1 MARKNRRK
9 NKSNP
14 SNGTVVNNFDKL
26 DVNVEIDY
34 DKLATAIVKAQC
46 QAEQQQEDSIKNV
59 VKLHRSGLSLL
70 YKLMS
75 WVGYAVSVLLL
86 ISLIVYLIKTNWTPW
101 QNIVNNVTTGVLF
114 IGLIFATGLISFI
127 LGRSSKEV
135 SEIHDRNLLVSLTSS
150 LVGFLALV
158 IAVVAIFLK

>member
-70 YKLMS
+70 YKFMS

-86 ISLIVYLIKTNWTPW
+86 ISLIVCLFRTNWAPW
-101 QNIVNNVTTGVLF
+101 QNIVNNVTTGVSF

-135 SEIHDRNLLVSLTSS
+135 SEIYDRNLLVSLTSS

-158 IAVVAIFLK
+158 VAVVAIFLK

>member
-59 VKLHRSGLSLL
+59 VKLHRSGLGVFYNLL
-70 YKLMS
+70 SY
-75 WVGYAVSVLLL
+75 VGFTICVLLV
-86 ISLIVYLIKTNWTPW
+86 ISFVVYIPTSNWTTLEDILANVVTILMFICLVVAMW
-101 QNIVNNVTTGVLF
+101 IV
-114 IGLIFATGLISFI
+114 SRI

>member
-86 ISLIVYLIKTNWTPW
+86 ISLIVYLFRTNWAPW
-101 QNIVNNVTTGVLF
+101 QNIVNNVTTGVSF

-158 IAVVAIFLK
+158 VAVVAIFLK

>member
-9 NKSNP
+9 NKSNAN
-14 SNGTVVNNFDKL
+14 NGTVVNNFDKL

-86 ISLIVYLIKTNWTPW
+86 ISLIVYLFRTNWAPW
-101 QNIVNNVTTGVLF
+101 QNIVNNVTTGVSF

-158 IAVVAIFLK
+158 VAVVAIFLK